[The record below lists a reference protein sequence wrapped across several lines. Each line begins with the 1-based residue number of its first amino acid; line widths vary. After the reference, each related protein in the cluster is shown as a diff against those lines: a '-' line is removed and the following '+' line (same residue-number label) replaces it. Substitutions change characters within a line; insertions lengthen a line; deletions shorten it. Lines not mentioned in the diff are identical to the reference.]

1 MILLVGVWSGGPAP
15 AGSDS
20 WGHLYRAEYLADQI
34 RQEGWSAYLRT
45 VWMPGWY
52 LGDPFRTYYPPLAVL
67 VLSPLVYAVR
77 DPFLA
82 VRLFNS
88 ALLVLMTGVT
98 YGCLLTFRA
107 PWQAALGT
115 LLSLAAPF
123 QIRTVFLEGNFN
135 RSLSLLALPPI
146 AALTEI
152 LVSTRGRRGPAAAA
166 LTACWAFAILAHP
179 QQALIYAV
187 GFGMYTV
194 GRLFFD
200 PDLPLKR
207 AGMWV
212 VTVAA
217 GALLTAAWTLPAYS
231 GGELA
236 NVPYQPADIAEI
248 YSTRLDFLLPSL
260 DMTHGKVLFGLGA
273 ILLALLAAAAR
284 PAPRRS
290 AYVLAGF
297 MALWFSLGSRGV
309 AYTLLPLNQQLIPE
323 RFVNFAAFAFAVAAS
338 GLLPLGRTARLAR
351 GFIVVGLVAVDFL
364 PSAGAVRG
372 REVPATIAATAQSLA
387 RHADEMGRT
396 ALFTYPEPGSANV
409 YYAAQS
415 TPTIFGWTL
424 QNTPHHLA
432 VRRVLGAPLW
442 GPDYLIHLLR
452 LWDVQWAVVQGNP
465 READPARDVLSR
477 AGFEVE
483 EAREYEIW
491 TRAGPASPVQTLP
504 EDRMLLLGDRL
515 PPMLAVFPFAEEAEV
530 ARLSDLPEA
539 DLSSYPALGLFQFE
553 SSQSALDRDGPR
565 LGEYVEAGGTVI
577 LDLSGMEDLVGR
589 TLNFLD
595 VDVLRVSFSEPM
607 PVRWSGAFAG
617 LPEQLP
623 IAQVSPEGWSGAAYA
638 GLDAV
643 LAEVEYQGTWWP
655 VLGYKDVGEGRIWF
669 IGLNL
674 LYYAQ
679 LSGETEIGERIREM
693 SLEGVDA
700 FRDLT
705 FPALPIRDW
714 QAGGTRLSFSVDVG
728 DQPRDVVVSYTYS
741 PRWRATVDDR
751 PSPFRSYEHLLAL
764 TLPAGTHEVAFRYS
778 PYGTLW
784 PILGLVVSILTALG
798 VAGALWVGEARYV
811 PPEARTAPAA
821 PAAPE
826 YAPCANC
833 GFRLAEVGPPTPI
846 TYPFQVVHCPI
857 CGMRMDNEG
866 FQAGE
871 VLDEAGRERA
881 LSAWLRRHDYDPE
894 IVHQKWGFAA
904 KEFFTTVPLPAGR
917 SGPVADEGA

>member
-1 MILLVGVWSGGPAP
+1 MILLAGVWSGGPAP

-34 RQEGWSAYLRT
+34 RQEGWSAYLKT

-67 VLSPLVYAVR
+67 VLSPLVYAVG

-82 VRLFNS
+82 VRIFNS
-88 ALLVLMTGVT
+88 VLLIVLAGVS
-98 YGCLLTFRA
+98 YGCLLTMSA
-107 PWQAALGT
+107 PWPAGLGT

-123 QIRTVFLEGNFN
+123 QIRTMFLEGNFN

-187 GFGMYTV
+187 GFGMYAV

-207 AGMWV
+207 AGLWLA
-212 VTVAA
+212 TVAA
-217 GALLTAAWTLPAYS
+217 GALLTAAWTLPAYI
-231 GGELA
+231 GGELP
-236 NVPYQPADIAEI
+236 NVPYQPADIAAI

-260 DMTHGKVLFGLGA
+260 DMTRGKGLFGLGA

-284 PAPRRS
+284 PEPRRS

-297 MALWFSLGSRGV
+297 LALWFSLGTRGV

-323 RFVNFAAFAFAVAAS
+323 RFVNFAAFAFALAAS
-338 GLLPLGRTARLAR
+338 GLLPLGRTARPAR
-351 GFIVVGLVAVDFL
+351 VFIIVGLLAVDFL

-372 REVPATIAATAQSLA
+372 REVPASIAATGQSLA
-387 RHADEMGRT
+387 RHADEVGRT
-396 ALFTYPEPGSANV
+396 ALFTYPEPGSASV

-432 VRRVLGAPLW
+432 IRRVLGAPVW
-442 GPDYLIHLLR
+442 GPEYLIHLLR
-452 LWDVQWAVVQGNP
+452 LWDVHWAVVQGTP
-465 READPARDVLSR
+465 RVADPARDVLTR

-483 EAREYEIW
+483 ESREYEIW
-491 TRAGPASPVQTLP
+491 VRPGPASPVQALP
-504 EDRMLLLGDRL
+504 ENRMLLLGDRL

-530 ARLSDLPEA
+530 TRFSDLPTA
-539 DLSSYPALGLFQFE
+539 DPSSYPALGLFQFE
-553 SSQSALDRDGPR
+553 SSQSALAGDGAR
-565 LGEYVEAGGTVI
+565 LTEYVEAGGTVI

-595 VDVLRVSFSEPM
+595 VDVLRVSFSGPI
-607 PVRWSGAFAG
+607 PLRWSGALAG

-623 IAQVSPEGWSGAAYA
+623 IREISPEGWSGAAYA
-638 GLDAV
+638 GLDTV

-655 VLGYKDVGEGRIWF
+655 IMGYKDVGEGRIWF

-679 LSGETEIGERIREM
+679 LSGEIEIAERIREV
-693 SLEGVDA
+693 SLEAVDA
-700 FRDLT
+700 FRELE
-705 FPALPIRDW
+705 FPPLAIRDW
-714 QAGGTRLSFSVDVG
+714 DASGTHLSFSVDVG

-741 PRWRATVDDR
+741 PRWRATVDGR
-751 PSPFRSYEHLLAL
+751 PWPFRSYEHLLAL
-764 TLPAGTHEVAFRYS
+764 DLPPGTHEVEFRYS
-778 PYGTLW
+778 PYGTMW
-784 PILGLVVSILTALG
+784 PILGLVVTFLAAVG
-798 VAGALWVGEARYV
+798 VAGAVWVEEARYI
-811 PPEARTAPAA
+811 PPEARTAAA
-821 PAAPE
+821 TPAAPE

-833 GFRLAEVGPPTPI
+833 GFRLAEVGPPTPT

-857 CGMRMDNEG
+857 CGMRMDDEG

-871 VLDEAGRERA
+871 FLDEAGKDRA
-881 LSAWLRRHDYDPE
+881 LAAWLRRHDYDPE

-904 KEFFTTVPLPAGR
+904 KEFFTAVPLPAG
-917 SGPVADEGA
+917 SGGTPPGEGV